1 MSVPVFQ
8 SYTPGVN
15 DDINAKFKGLMN
27 ANIETTQQ
35 LQWILQHLDSSN
47 VTKLDT
53 NRTTIRSQ
61 LGETVINGPLLVMK
75 DKQPTPVIRLQMGY
89 DPTSLDFIFNLMNAA
104 GDVTVNIDSSG
115 NLTVERGTF
124 KGSITIGTGDNV
136 FKVDANG
143 MYLGDAT
150 FADAPFRVTMTGAAT
165 ATNLT
170 ITGGT
175 IRTAAAG
182 NDRIELTG
190 SGLTSYNGTTAS
202 VVADGG
208 YLTDF
213 AISGGTQ
220 ALGKQ
225 VTHAVVGYK
234 YKGIIKSFSLG
245 FQIQGVNTQRMEKAI
260 SEVGVRC
267 VASAGLEIGSSLYHL
282 EPVQELTQDDIN
294 YLPPLP
300 IDGTK
305 FVQFSDDNERDK
317 FFYLVQDDPLPA
329 TITTAII
336 TANYT
341 LG

>member
-27 ANIETTQQ
+27 AYIETTQQ

-190 SGLTSYNGTTAS
+190 SGLTSYNGSNQKEGVAIETGLYGFSQLVLYVAGVLKGGLKAGGLNALNLESASGNNLNISSGNDGSNDDYIAGYWNCALSRFKTLKDENGYSYVTDNWVNSQGYLTETSGATGSFTTADGKT
-202 VVADGG
+202 VMVADG
-208 YLTDF
+208 L
-213 AISGGTQ
+213 ISSI
-220 ALGKQ
+220 L
-225 VTHAVVGYK
+225 
-234 YKGIIKSFSLG
+234 
-245 FQIQGVNTQRMEKAI
+245 
-260 SEVGVRC
+260 
-267 VASAGLEIGSSLYHL
+267 
-282 EPVQELTQDDIN
+282 
-294 YLPPLP
+294 
-300 IDGTK
+300 
-305 FVQFSDDNERDK
+305 
-317 FFYLVQDDPLPA
+317 
-329 TITTAII
+329 
-336 TANYT
+336 
-341 LG
+341 